1 MLLDASSFAP
11 NLFPGRSAT
20 LTASSAALPH
30 FMGQPVL
37 APTHLCGSEHLC
49 SLFDYTLTLKSPE
62 DLLYSP
68 SMASNFP
75 LQDMNGREI
84 SVSIQLDGKGPA
96 SVGAGSRQLN
106 ALITQARYL
115 RPEGRH
121 HVYSLTL
128 RPWLWLATLNQTCRV
143 FQDQSVV
150 QILDA
155 VLGFYPFPVDKRLS
169 KTDYPSRDYQV
180 QYNESDYDFIARL
193 CEQWGI
199 AWWFEHS
206 NGAHRLVLADGMGAF
221 TANPSAAYASV
232 SFYPPGHKTDEE
244 YVSALRV
251 ADSLTPTAWASTDTD
266 YTRERADL
274 QVHAHSDR
282 VLPEASGSSSSNS
295 SSSGSSSSVA
305 SQRMGEVFAYP
316 ADSAQPKA
324 GAGGLSGAG
333 NEPLDEGALF
343 ARVRLQALQAPS
355 HRAHGHGNLRGMV
368 TGCSFKLLKHPQ
380 EAANIE
386 WLILGT
392 ELEIEEIA
400 QESQGSASLQGV
412 SVPAQQWRCAVD
424 FTVQPTALAYR
435 PPLTRRKP
443 LVHGWQRAVVTGP
456 QDQEMWTDAYGR
468 VKVVFPWERD
478 TPRHGGDPGGGSG
491 AGGGGAD
498 HTSSCWLRVVSPWA
512 GSQYGTTHIP
522 RVGQEVVVGFENGDP
537 DRPLITGRVVNNTHL
552 PPWSLPE
559 NQSLSG
565 IRSKE
570 LYGGQHNH
578 LVLDDTQG
586 EVQAQLSSDHQLSQ
600 LNLGKVVRIPDHRG
614 RMDKRGDGFELR
626 TDGHGVVRAKEG
638 LLITTEA
645 RAGASGHIKAMAETT
660 ARLEAAQHMHAQMAE
675 LAKQHQAQE
684 DGQQDEVAKVLQA
697 QNQAIKGDGV
707 ADVQAGKFPELAKP
721 HLILASPVGI
731 EATTAGSLHLHSGE
745 NVAISTQQSL
755 SLASLGGW
763 FSSLREGWRL
773 FTYNAG
779 MRLIAAVNDIEFK
792 ALAGNIDLLAKL
804 DLTETAETID
814 IAAKTELLVNGG
826 GSYTRFNATGIALG
840 TNGAHTVHR
849 GQHGGTASKD
859 TPVVMPAMPQV
870 AAFDE
875 QFRAFNHN
883 LDRAVTRMPYALV
896 RADGTSI
903 EGMTDRNGYTV
914 RVQDMQPEA
923 VKVTWGGLL
932 HEGLVIEEA
941 TDEEQSC

>member
-1 MLLDASSFAP
+1 MSLSDVSLYVQDAA
-11 NLFPGRSAT
+11 NKLFPGRSAT

-282 VLPEASGSSSSNS
+282 VLPEASGSSSS
-295 SSSGSSSSVA
+295 GSSSSVA

-412 SVPAQQWRCAVD
+412 SVPAQQWRCTVD

-478 TPRHGGDPGGGSG
+478 TPRHGGDPGGGGG
-491 AGGGGAD
+491 AGSGGAD

-755 SLASLGGW
+755 SLASGKGFFASVEKGVRIFVHKL
-763 FSSLREGWRL
+763 
-773 FTYNAG
+773 G
-779 MRLIAAVNDIEFK
+779 MRMVVGKNDISMQ
-792 ALAGNIDLLAKL
+792 ALQDSMHFLAALKI
-804 DLTETAETID
+804 TERADKIWIEAEEEVMVT
-814 IAAKTELLVNGG
+814 GG
-826 GSYTRFNATGIALG
+826 GSTTTWNKSGITEMTDG
-840 TNGAHTVHR
+840 SMTVHAAVKKFLPE
-849 GQHGGTASKD
+849 ASM
-859 TPVVMPAMPQV
+859 PVVMPIFPNAPCKDCALQ
-870 AAFDE
+870 AA
-875 QFRAFNHN
+875 AG
-883 LDRAVTRMPYALV
+883 AA
-896 RADGTSI
+896 
-903 EGMTDRNGYTV
+903 
-914 RVQDMQPEA
+914 
-923 VKVTWGGLL
+923 GLM
-932 HEGLVIEEA
+932 
-941 TDEEQSC
+941 